1 MPTTLTLAAGA
12 ARVLVLPDAGGSIA
26 SLTWRGIEVLKSAS
40 PEAIAAGD
48 PLGMA
53 SYPLVPYSNRI
64 AGARLAFE
72 GDSHALR
79 RNLPGHPHAIH
90 GVGWQRRWRV
100 GEHDAARA
108 RLELDH
114 GATGADAADWPWP
127 FRAWQDL
134 AVESDGERA
143 CLVAT
148 LAIENAGPRRFPCGL
163 GWHPFFRCDAST
175 RLAFA
180 SDGVWRTDGSGL
192 PTACERPEPWGFA
205 SLRLI
210 PADHLDNVF
219 AGWAGKAVLHHAGSG
234 LAITLRAD
242 APCRH
247 LVVYTPAD
255 RRSIALEPV
264 SHVTDAFNR
273 AARGDPDTGMLLLEP
288 GARLACTMRIDATLL
303 P

>member
-12 ARVLVLPDAGGSIA
+12 ARVLVLPEAGGSIA
-26 SLTWRGIEVLKSAS
+26 TFTWRGVDVLKCAS
-40 PEAIAAGD
+40 PEAIADGD

-72 GDSHALR
+72 GGSHALR

-100 GEHDAARA
+100 AEHGATRA

-114 GATGADAADWPWP
+114 LATGADAADWPWP
-127 FRAWQDL
+127 FRAVQEL
-134 AVESDGERA
+134 AVESDAEGA

-148 LAIENAGPRRFPCGL
+148 LSIENTGPHRFPCGL
-163 GWHPFFRCDAST
+163 GWHPFFRCDATT

-180 SDGVWRTDGSGL
+180 SAGVWRTDGGGL
-192 PTACERPEPWGFA
+192 PTACERPEPWGFPT
-205 SLRLI
+205 LRPL

-219 AGWAGKAVLHHAGSG
+219 AGWAGEAVLHHSDRG
-234 LAITLRAD
+234 LAVTLHAD

-247 LVVYTPAD
+247 LVVYTPDD
-255 RRSIALEPV
+255 RRSVALEPV

-273 AARGDPDTGMLLLEP
+273 AARGDADTGMLRLEP
-288 GARLACTMRIDATLL
+288 GARIACTMRIDATSL